1 MKFIEQIDGE
11 PRIPWYRAVALLIPI
26 GVVVVGST
34 FAMLLL
40 NYGGSQPL
48 PPEARIPVIAAF
60 TISAMVSFFLWRWA
74 LRSLLSPAG
83 NRDKQHQQQ
92 PFDGRSAL

>member
-1 MKFIEQIDGE
+1 MKFIRTNRRGATHSVVLG
-11 PRIPWYRAVALLIPI
+11 RCVAHCHRSRRRRVNLCD
-26 GVVVVGST
+26 V
-34 FAMLLL
+34 AL

-48 PPEARIPVIAAF
+48 PPEARIPVTAAF